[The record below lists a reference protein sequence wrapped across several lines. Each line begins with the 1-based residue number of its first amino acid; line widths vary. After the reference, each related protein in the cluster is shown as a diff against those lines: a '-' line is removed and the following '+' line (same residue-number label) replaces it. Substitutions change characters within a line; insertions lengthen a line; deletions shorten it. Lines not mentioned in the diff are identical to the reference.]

1 LNNYSLHHIEKHD
14 HRQGGRTGKYTLT
27 LSEEMNRLGPYGEA
41 TGAVLLAELYHVIS
55 QNSLRL
61 KVMSEDFIIEKGLL
75 K

>member
-1 LNNYSLHHIEKHD
+1 
-14 HRQGGRTGKYTLT
+14 
-27 LSEEMNRLGPYGEA
+27 MNRLGPYGET